1 MKAIHGNEVGVH
13 KVRSAGQK
21 RRRNERR
28 KCLYALKTHAD
39 KRARQ
44 RRAYSKAQKVRKSW

>member
-21 RRRNERR
+21 RRCNERR